1 MIVSISGLIGSGKD
15 TVADYLVAQHGF
27 KRESFAG
34 ALKDAV
40 AAVFSWDRELLEGRS
55 AEARAW
61 REQTDAWW
69 AKRLNLPHLTP
80 RWVLQNWGTEV
91 MRRNFHDDIWVAS
104 LENRLRKTTED
115 IVISDCRFPNELKII
130 KNLNGTTVRV
140 ARGSDPKWF
149 DIAATVNI
157 GQSHVGWAL
166 GKSKLERLKIHPS
179 EYSWVGN
186 KFDVVINNN
195 GTIEDLYASTEN
207 IMTSIVGTEVA
218 L

>member
-1 MIVSISGLIGSGKD
+1 MIVAISGLIGSGKD

-27 KRESFAG
+27 VRESFAG

-40 AAVFSWDRELLEGRS
+40 AAVFDWDRALLEGRS
-55 AEARAW
+55 AEARVW
-61 REQTDAWW
+61 REKIDTWW
-69 AKRLNLPHLTP
+69 ATRLNLPQLTP

-91 MRRNFHDDIWVAS
+91 LRRNFHDDIWVAS

-130 KNLNGTTVRV
+130 KNLNGITVRV
-140 ARGSDPKWF
+140 ARGTDPKWF
-149 DIAATVNI
+149 EVAETVNAGLSRI
-157 GQSHVGWAL
+157 SCAQ
-166 GKSKLERLKIHPS
+166 GKSELARLKIHPS

-195 GTIEDLYASTEN
+195 GTIDDLYAQAEK
-207 IMTSIVGTEVA
+207 ILTSKIGAEVA